1 LIAWASTQTNWAIGF
16 LDEVWWSRFAL
27 PRMHAWQDADHPVHL
42 VEQSWTKG
50 DPDPKALA
58 CYGVLWQRGPAD
70 EPIRDQMSLRF
81 VTGRPVSDI
90 TTQFLQ
96 WGCDQL
102 QAQGKT
108 AWLLIWDNASWHVS
122 KLVRTWIRDH
132 NAQVKAE
139 SKGVRI
145 LPCFLPT
152 KSPWLNPI
160 EPKWVHGK
168 RAVVEPD
175 ELLSA
180 QQLAERICSHFGC
193 SYETHLSIPEKVA

>member
-1 LIAWASTQTNWAIGF
+1 MIAWASQQLGWAIGF

-27 PRMHAWQDADHPVHL
+27 PRMHAWQSEDLPVRL
-42 VEQSWTKG
+42 KEQVWKKD

-58 CYGVLWQRGPAD
+58 CYGILWQRGPAE

-108 AWLLIWDNASWHVS
+108 AWLLIWDNAPWHVS
-122 KLVRTWIRDH
+122 KLVRTWIREH
-132 NAQVKAE
+132 NCQVKAE
-139 SKGVRI
+139 GTMASE
-145 LPCFLPT
+145 
-152 KSPWLNPI
+152 PWLNPI
-160 EPKWVHGK
+160 GCF
-168 RAVVEPD
+168 
-175 ELLSA
+175 LLSSWLSA
-180 QQLAERICSHFGC
+180 FVPILAVPMKHIFLFPKRLRDSALGKKREA
-193 SYETHLSIPEKVA
+193 EEPE